1 MMRTATKI
9 SQANPRSATNIQ
21 VNARKPSA
29 TPKSAD
35 RHRRSLRD
43 ASRKNAPTLV
53 ANDTAQTI
61 QKIGSLLKRPKTQV
75 PAREPTAPGM
85 KITSSGLPHPESSR
99 MRPCSPGPVRIWSS
113 LGGSVSGTSCS
124 PFCVRDRHRS
134 LLHSGFCRRCSET
147 AQADQQERNGEE
159 ALVDG
164 ALAFPADEHS
174 PKGAEPGEA
183 PLDGLLTND
192 KFCLTRT
199 AMLPL
204 SWSRQP
210 LRLRT
215 VSLQNRGSVHAGGTD
230 EAHAHVERPTPANS
244 AQRRADSL
252 GSSLSAPAAVDD
264 RSRGS
269 SDSARPSAGGR

>member
-1 MMRTATKI
+1 MVWPQAKAARTISARSCHVGVEYTLTICSASMNTECAPPATGNVT
-9 SQANPRSATNIQ
+9 A
-21 VNARKPSA
+21 
-29 TPKSAD
+29 
-35 RHRRSLRD
+35 RSLWRVWD
-43 ASRKNAPTLV
+43 RR
-53 ANDTAQTI
+53 
-61 QKIGSLLKRPKTQV
+61 IG
-75 PAREPTAPGM
+75 
-85 KITSSGLPHPESSR
+85 
-99 MRPCSPGPVRIWSS
+99 
-113 LGGSVSGTSCS
+113 
-124 PFCVRDRHRS
+124 HR
-134 LLHSGFCRRCSET
+134 T
-147 AQADQQERNGEE
+147 AQADAEERDNEE
-159 ALVDG
+159 AAVDDKET
-164 ALAFPADEHS
+164 LPADEHS